1 LPKTIID
8 CASLLL
14 AVQDFALY
22 LHYTCNKKKI
32 EKRKLPAKQYTPTN
46 VVAFTRQRQKILYLY
61 QIELK

>member
-32 EKRKLPAKQYTPTN
+32 EKQKLPAKQYYTTN
-46 VVAFTRQRQKILYLY
+46 VVAFTRQRGKRSCIYTKLN
-61 QIELK
+61 